1 VAEDHLGVLYA
12 PGGGRI
18 LSEVKVGWVCLL
30 LMDDDPLELGDAAFQ
45 PGSALCDASNIFAI
59 SETLDGGGLWVG
71 GRRSHSAR

>member
-30 LMDDDPLELGDAAFQ
+30 LMDDNPLELGDTAFQ
-45 PGSALCDASNIFAI
+45 PGRALCNASHVFGV
-59 SETLDGGGLWVG
+59 SETFDE
-71 GRRSHSAR
+71 GRFLGQRKEVA